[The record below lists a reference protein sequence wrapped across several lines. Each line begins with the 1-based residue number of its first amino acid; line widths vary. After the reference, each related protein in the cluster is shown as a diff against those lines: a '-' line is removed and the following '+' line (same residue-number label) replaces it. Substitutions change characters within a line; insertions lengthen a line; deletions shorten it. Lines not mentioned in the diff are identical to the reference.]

1 MAQKLQQ
8 QLKELGSKL
17 KAPPS
22 SKDALIKLLKH
33 GVTCLTELDQSPP
46 KTMLDSMQSF
56 LKAIVKPGLLKH
68 HDREVN
74 LFVAACLCEITR
86 ITAPEA
92 PYEDDIMK
100 DIFQLTVST
109 FSGLSDINGPSFGR
123 ILVILETLARYRSC
137 VVMLDLECD
146 DLIRDMFSTF
156 FTVARDDHP
165 ENVFTSMRTIMEV
178 LIEESEDVPEN
189 LLLTLLSVLGGE
201 NEDVTMAARRLA
213 MNVVERCAEK
223 LEPSIKHF
231 FVSSMS
237 GDSRS
242 LKSEMNYQGVLYN
255 IYRSAPQILSG
266 VVPYLTG
273 ELLSDQLEVRLKAV
287 ELVGDLFSLPES
299 TISGAFQPVF
309 SEFLKRLTDRVAEVR
324 MSVLEH
330 VESCLLVNP
339 FRPEAPQIISALC
352 DRLLDY
358 EESVRKK
365 VVSVVCDV
373 VCHAIT
379 SIPVETIKLVSER
392 LRDKSLLVKRY
403 TMERLAD
410 IYKASCTK
418 QSSGMTENGE
428 FDWIV
433 GKILRCFYDKD
444 FGSDT
449 IEPILSL
456 SLFPT
461 NFPVKDKVKKWVCI
475 FSELDKVEV
484 KALEKILEQKQ
495 RLQQEMNKYLSLKQ
509 LSEEG
514 DKVESQKKISFC
526 FRAMSRCFTNPAG
539 AEENFQNLDQLK
551 DSDIWK
557 LVSRLLDPNTSSIH
571 ANSSRDDLLKLLGDE
586 DRLYEFLSTLSL
598 KCSYLLFDK
607 DHVKEIVLEA
617 GQHKSSGNNDLILSC
632 MTILVILARFCPL
645 LLHGIEEDLVHFLE
659 DENEIIK
666 EGTLH
671 ILAKAG
677 GTIREQLGVSSRS
690 LDLILERI
698 CFEGNRRQAK
708 YAVHALA
715 SITKDDGL
723 MSLSVL
729 YKRLVDML
737 EEKAHMPAVLQ
748 SLGCIAQAAMPV
760 FETRESEIVKFIRE
774 NIMEIGHIS
783 EDKAPDSWDDR
794 SEICS
799 LKIYGVKALVK
810 SYLPV
815 KDAHLRSGIDDLI
828 GILKNILTF
837 GDISSKI
844 RSSSVDKAH
853 LKLAAAKAVLR
864 LSKYWEHKIPVDVFY
879 LTLRTSE
886 DKFPEVKKLLLDKI
900 HQYVKD
906 RALDPKYACAFLL
919 DNTTQQ
925 ADVEENKC
933 NLKDI
938 IQMCRHGRGRQ
949 ASSQTDTDSPPHS
962 PEYLLPYVVHS
973 LAHHP
978 SFPSLDESRDVK
990 TFEEMYRKSY
1000 LFLSM
1005 LVHGDG
1011 DGKSD
1016 VSISKDKETFSLL
1029 NSIFLCIKRSTDAFD
1044 TTKSQNSYALCD
1056 LGMSIVKKLF
1066 PNHEVLHGSSVSV
1079 TLPAGLYKQR
1089 AKKDEDA
1096 SPVGEEKTWLAEDG
1110 VLAHFESLK
1119 LETNEIVNS
1128 VHAED
1133 DIIKDSEAEGSEIP
1147 LGKLMK
1153 RLKAKAAKARKEAK
1167 NQSAPT
1173 GISKENDFDI
1183 LEMVKEINTDNL
1195 GTSGKIG
1202 SSNNDEHVGKK
1213 RRNIHQLE
1221 KRKTLLDESKDVPVP
1236 KRRRTSS
1243 SQAHKSLQTTPAKG
1257 SKRSSKVNQEDTNDV
1272 SDKMDED
1279 LQSSSEDHSAQ
1290 EKMAESDL
1298 LLSRM
1303 GKKSSASSKQK
1314 AKRPGRDSAESLD
1327 HSPDAKKRKKVKET
1341 EEAPSFSFSKS
1352 ASLKKKKKSVSG
1364 LAKCTTK
1371 DSGSRSS
1378 DLIGSRIKVWWPM
1391 DKEFYEGVIKSFDTH
1406 KKKHVIVYDDG
1417 DVEVLQLDR
1426 ERWELVENN
1435 HKSKQLGSSKGS
1447 RPKGGSSGQRKKSTG
1462 GSGQDEKLG
1471 AKSPGQKKKTVGG
1484 SEHVEKLDMKSPSSQ
1499 VRGKR
1504 TPRKSPKEGR
1514 KGPVKITFTVERRE
1528 KPVVAEPQS
1537 STKSPVDQSDSEKE
1551 QNERSHKSVSDE
1563 ELSDNDKKHE
1573 EDAESEEHKEGEDD
1587 SENTH
1592 SDHVGGSPHDASE
1605 LEDEA
1610 VSASDGKQLDED
1622 KEESGGEES
1631 EEADNTDRDSQPAAS
1646 DKPDKSTSDS
1656 GAADAEASDDELLST
1671 WRQRAGKK

>member
-74 LFVAACLCEITR
+74 LFVAACICEITR

-92 PYEDDIMK
+92 PYEDDVMK

-109 FSGLSDINGPSFGR
+109 FSGLSDINSPSFGR

-165 ENVFTSMRTIMEV
+165 ENVFTSMQTIMEV
-178 LIEESEDVPEN
+178 LLEESEDVPEN

-223 LEPSIKHF
+223 LEPGIKQF

-242 LKSEMNYQGVLYN
+242 LKPEMNYKGVLYN

-287 ELVGDLFSLPES
+287 GLVGELFSLPES
-299 TISGAFQPVF
+299 AISGAFQPVF

-330 VESCLLVNP
+330 VKSCLLVNP

-373 VCHAIT
+373 VCHTIT
-379 SIPVETIKLVSER
+379 SIPDETIKLVSER
-392 LRDKSLLVKRY
+392 LKDKSLLVKRY

-418 QSSGMTENGE
+418 KSSGMTENGE

-444 FGSDT
+444 FRSDT

-456 SLFPT
+456 NLFPT
-461 NFPVKDKVKKWVCI
+461 NFPVKDKVKKWVSI
-475 FSELDKVEV
+475 FSGLDKVEV

-514 DKVESQKKISFC
+514 DRVESQKKISFC
-526 FRAMSRCFTNPAG
+526 FRAMSRYFTNPAE

-571 ANSSRDDLLKLLGDE
+571 ANSSRDDVLKLLGDE

-598 KCSYLLFDK
+598 KCSYLLFNK

-617 GQHKSSGNNDLILSC
+617 GLHKSSGNNDLILSC

-659 DENEIIK
+659 DDNEIIK

-774 NIMEIGHIS
+774 NILEIGHGHIS

-794 SEICS
+794 SELCS

-844 RSSSVDKAH
+844 RSSSVDRAH

-864 LSKYWEHKIPVDVFY
+864 LSNYWEHKIPVDVFY

-906 RALDPKYACAFLL
+906 KALDPKYACAFLL

-925 ADVEENKC
+925 ADIEENKC
-933 NLKDI
+933 NLNDI
-938 IQMCRHGRGRQ
+938 IQMCRQGRGRQ

-962 PEYLLPYVVHS
+962 PEYFLPYVVHS

-978 SFPSLDESRDVK
+978 SFPSIDESRDVK

-1016 VSISKDKETFSLL
+1016 VSISKDKETLSLL
-1029 NSIFLCIKRSTDAFD
+1029 TSIFLCIKRSTDAFD

-1056 LGMSIVKKLF
+1056 LGISIVKRLS
-1066 PNHEVLHGSSVSV
+1066 PNHEDLHDSSVSV
-1079 TLPAGLYKQR
+1079 TLPARLYKQH

-1133 DIIKDSEAEGSEIP
+1133 DIVKDSETEGSEIP

-1173 GISKENDFDI
+1173 GISQENDFDI
-1183 LEMVKEINTDNL
+1183 LKMVKEINTDNL

-1257 SKRSSKVNQEDTNDV
+1257 SKRSSKVNQEDTTDV

-1279 LQSSSEDHSAQ
+1279 LQSSSEDNSAQ

-1303 GKKSSASSKQK
+1303 GKKSSAASKQK
-1314 AKRPGRDSAESLD
+1314 AKRPGRDNAESLD
-1327 HSPDAKKRKKVKET
+1327 HSPDAKRPKKVKET

-1352 ASLKKKKKSVSG
+1352 ASLKKKKKKSVSG
-1364 LAKCTTK
+1364 LAKCTAK

-1447 RPKGGSSGQRKKSTG
+1447 RPKGGLSGQRKKSTG
-1462 GSGQDEKLG
+1462 GSGQDEK
-1471 AKSPGQKKKTVGG
+1471 SSGQKKKMVGG
-1484 SEHVEKLDMKSPSSQ
+1484 SEHVEKLGMKSPPSQ

-1551 QNERSHKSVSDE
+1551 KNERSHKSVSDE

-1610 VSASDGKQLDED
+1610 VSASDGKQLDND
-1622 KEESGGEES
+1622 KEESVGES

-1646 DKPDKSTSDS
+1646 DKPDKNTSDS
-1656 GAADAEASDDELLST
+1656 GSADAEPSDDELLST